1 MSESASAVV
10 TYSCDAGFAE
20 IDQVLSQNREF
31 MPATACP
38 AIECQR
44 RHGGGAGGPKN
55 VTVGAE
61 TLVVQTR
68 AARLCNS
75 RMPVARMTLWETT
88 VVMMDWIAF
97 FCPDALSHGDSE
109 ALQAGLVSSTYLDA
123 RNIIVRKQSYD
134 DVAAAQSP
142 EDDVQRALDEIL
154 PQALIWSRT

>member
-20 IDQVLSQNREF
+20 IDQVLSRHREF

-55 VTVGAE
+55 VAVGPE

-68 AARLCNS
+68 GSPFVQFQDAGCKDDPLGDDS
-75 RMPVARMTLWETT
+75 RHEGLDCIFLPRRFVAR
-88 VVMMDWIAF
+88 
-97 FCPDALSHGDSE
+97 G
-109 ALQAGLVSSTYLDA
+109 
-123 RNIIVRKQSYD
+123 
-134 DVAAAQSP
+134 
-142 EDDVQRALDEIL
+142 
-154 PQALIWSRT
+154 